1 MGSMES
7 SSRRHL
13 ILGEQLQGV
22 VYKSIGGKRFLV
34 SCKAV
39 PEGWTVE
46 LQTRNLEDVTLGA
59 NHSFWIANITP
70 LKRTILVHDGE
81 FGRLPISEA
90 MKGRYLASLQALAG
104 ESDLTGDALAEAKSM
119 VVRVE
124 KKNQADWLSV
134 WKVLGEPS
142 SGDFKELLQ
151 AIEAMRSARKE
162 NPEAL
167 SELRETFVGKYGLV
181 VEGAIR
187 KLSR

>member
-13 ILGEQLQGV
+13 ALGDQLQGV
-22 VYKSIGGKRFLV
+22 VYKSVGGKRFLV
-34 SCKAV
+34 NCKAV
-39 PEGWTVE
+39 PIGWTVE
-46 LQTRNLEDVTLGA
+46 LQTRNPEDVALGA
-59 NHSFWIANITP
+59 NHAFWIAKITP

-90 MKGRYLASLQALAG
+90 MKGRYLSALQALAG
-104 ESDLTGDALAEAKSM
+104 ESELTGDALAEAKSM
-119 VVRVE
+119 VVRIE

-134 WKVLGEPS
+134 WKILGEPS

-151 AIEAMRSARKE
+151 AIEAMRLARKE

-167 SELRETFVGKYGLV
+167 PELKESFVGKYAV
-181 VEGAIR
+181 VVDDAIR